1 MMASD
6 ARFLYPNG
14 RQYVTARPAVP
25 ERPEGRLYGAM
36 ETMTDTLTSKT
47 TEPGTTLAVPAR
59 RIYLMKDLPPEV
71 VAVAFAKT
79 SRSPEPFD
87 VIAQELTEAKS
98 SQFHEKWVVGY
109 GHASVAEHAILSLA
123 VENVSILAAKAI
135 EDNRLASY
143 TEKSTRYQIYD
154 PDHVYR
160 PAAFHKRPDLN
171 RKFEDLVTELTTA
184 YIAWS
189 EKAVAYLR
197 QVDPCPSDKSPK
209 VWETRLRA
217 KSCDA
222 IRYLL
227 PTATLTNLGWTINA
241 RALAHAI
248 RKLTGSPLDEL
259 REIGTEL
266 KATAIE
272 KVPTLLKYADPDE
285 ARVAGGRSIA
295 DSLTAK
301 IPAVARMNAEAPPT
315 VKLLQ
320 FDQDGLRRLACAVAY
335 ANQPGEWGHVEQTLA
350 GWSDEQLLDLVR
362 KSVEP
367 LGQFDPMPRAFE
379 HLNYLVE
386 ITVDYGA
393 WRDIQR
399 HRIGTQTAQ
408 ELSPDLGYTIPA
420 LIKDLGL
427 RGEFE
432 RLIEKSASVYDAL
445 KPEFPNEAVYALM
458 LAFRKR
464 SLFGWNLREVIHFV
478 KLRGGVKGHD
488 AYRAVAQDVWREVVA
503 AQPWLTKIVSPLGPD
518 FK

>member
-1 MMASD
+1 MPTALDTETAVS
-6 ARFLYPNG
+6 APRTTPN
-14 RQYVTARPAVP
+14 
-25 ERPEGRLYGAM
+25 
-36 ETMTDTLTSKT
+36 
-47 TEPGTTLAVPAR
+47 R

-71 VAVAFAKT
+71 IAVAFAKT

-87 VIAQELTEAKS
+87 QIATELNEAKS

-160 PAAFHKRPDLN
+160 PSVFQIRPELN
-171 RKFEDLVTELTTA
+171 RLYEDLIRELTTT
-184 YIAWS
+184 YIDWS
-189 EKAVAYLR
+189 EKAVAHLR
-197 QVDPCPSDKSPK
+197 DVDPCPADKSPK
-209 VWETRLRA
+209 MWETRLRA

-248 RKLTGSPLDEL
+248 RKLTGSPLAEL
-259 REIGTEL
+259 REIGAEV
-266 KATAIE
+266 KASALE
-272 KVPTLLKYADPDE
+272 KVPTLLKYADPDTARYE
-285 ARVAGGRSIA
+285 GGNRVAEMLAG
-295 DSLTAK
+295 K
-301 IPAVARMNAEAPPT
+301 VAATTRIKSETKPE
-315 VKLLQ
+315 VRLLR

-335 ANQPGEWGHVEQTLA
+335 ASQFGDWAQIEKSLA
-350 GWSDEQLLDLVR
+350 SWPDGDLLNVIR
-362 KSVEP
+362 GSVDVLSP
-367 LGQFDPMPRAFE
+367 FDPMPRAFE
-379 HLNYLVE
+379 HLNFTLE

-408 ELSPDLGYTIPA
+408 ELTPDLGWITPQ

-427 RGEFE
+427 QSDYE
-432 RLIEKSASVYDAL
+432 RLIEKSATVYDAL
-445 KPEFPNEAVYALM
+445 RPEFPNEAVYALM

-464 SLFGWNLREVIHFV
+464 TLFEWNLRQVCHFV
-478 KLRGGVKGHD
+478 KLRGSTKGHD
-488 AYRAVAQDVWREVVA
+488 AYRVVAHDVWRRVLE
-503 AQPWLTKIVSPLGPD
+503 AQPWVGKVVSPLGAD
-518 FK
+518 FR

>member
-1 MMASD
+1 M
-6 ARFLYPNG
+6 G
-14 RQYVTARPAVP
+14 RAH
-25 ERPEGRLYGAM
+25 GDK
-36 ETMTDTLTSKT
+36 MTLSAAHS
-47 TEPGTTLAVPAR
+47 ELETLAKTVPAR

-71 VAVAFAKT
+71 IAVAFAKT

-87 VIAQELTEAKS
+87 QIANELTESKS

-160 PAAFHKRPDLN
+160 PEVLRSHPALN
-171 RKFEDLVTELTTA
+171 RQYEELISELTNT
-184 YIAWS
+184 YITWS
-189 EKAVAYLR
+189 ERAVEHLR
-197 QVDPCPSDKSPK
+197 RVDPCPPDKSPK
-209 VWETRLRA
+209 MWETRLRA
-217 KSCDA
+217 KACDA

-248 RKLTGSPLDEL
+248 RKLTGSPLAEL
-259 REIGTEL
+259 REIGAEI
-266 KATAIE
+266 KASALE
-272 KVPTLLKYADPDE
+272 KVPTLLKYADPDVGRY
-285 ARVAGGRSIA
+285 AGANSVAAALDG
-295 DSLTAK
+295 K
-301 IPAVARMNAEAPPT
+301 IPPAARLINETGAD
-315 VKLLQ
+315 VRIVHY
-320 FDQDGLRRLACAVAY
+320 DHDGLRRLACGVAY
-335 ANQPGEWGHVEQTLA
+335 ASQQVDWMQLEEASV
-350 GWSDEQLLDLVR
+350 GWSEAEMLDLIR
-362 KSVEP
+362 CSVAD

-379 HLNYLVE
+379 HLNYTIE

-399 HRIGTQTAQ
+399 HRIGTQNAQ
-408 ELSPDLGYTIPA
+408 DLTPDLGWTTPQ

-427 RGEFE
+427 KYDFE
-432 RLIEKSASVYDAL
+432 RLIEKSATVYDAL

-464 SLFGWNLREVIHFV
+464 TLFEWNLRQVCHFV
-478 KLRGGVKGHD
+478 KLRGSTKGHD
-488 AYRAVAQDVWREVVA
+488 AYRVVA
-503 AQPWLTKIVSPLGPD
+503 HDLWRRVLEVQPWLARITTPLGVD

>member
-1 MMASD
+1 MSVSAIKPEATSHIS
-6 ARFLYPNG
+6 
-14 RQYVTARPAVP
+14 TAVP
-25 ERPEGRLYGAM
+25 L
-36 ETMTDTLTSKT
+36 
-47 TEPGTTLAVPAR
+47 R

-71 VAVAFAKT
+71 IAVAFAKT

-87 VIAQELTEAKS
+87 QIATELNESKS

-160 PAAFHKRPDLN
+160 PAVFQSHPELN
-171 RKFEDLVTELTTA
+171 RQYEDLIRELTTT

-189 EKAVAYLR
+189 DKAVEHLR
-197 QVDPCPSDKSPK
+197 KVDPCPADKSPK
-209 VWETRLRA
+209 MWETRLRA
-217 KSCDA
+217 KACDA

-248 RKLTGSPLDEL
+248 RKLTGSPLAEL
-259 REIGTEL
+259 QEIGAEI
-266 KATAIE
+266 KASALE
-272 KVPTLLKYADPDE
+272 KVPTLLKYADPDT
-285 ARVAGGRSIA
+285 ARYTGAHRVSSVLR
-295 DSLTAK
+295 DK
-301 IPAVARMNAEAPPT
+301 IPPVERIKSETGAEVRLIHCDHDA
-315 VKLLQ
+315 
-320 FDQDGLRRLACAVAY
+320 LRRLACGVAY
-335 ANQPGEWGHVEQTLA
+335 ANQHADWTQLEEVSV
-350 GWSDEQLLDLVR
+350 GWTTEEMLDLVR
-362 KSVEP
+362 SSLEG

-379 HLNYLVE
+379 HLNYTIE

-399 HRIGTQTAQ
+399 HRIGTQSAQ
-408 ELSPDLGYTIPA
+408 ELTPDLGWTTPQ

-427 RGEFE
+427 KSDFE
-432 RLIEKSASVYDAL
+432 RLIEKSAAVHDAL
-445 KPEFPNEAVYALM
+445 KPIFPNEAVYALM

-464 SLFGWNLREVIHFV
+464 TLFEWNLRQICHFV
-478 KLRGGVKGHD
+478 KLRGSTKGHD
-488 AYRAVAQDVWREVVA
+488 AYRVVAHDVWRRVLE
-503 AQPWLTKIVSPLGPD
+503 AQPWLRDIIAPLGSD
-518 FK
+518 FA